1 MLHHEV
7 GQEFVCGET
16 MRRRID
22 HTSFGASADD
32 ERIHRF
38 APRVGESVLRAFC
51 CQPDA
56 KTFRESPHV
65 EQHSTQNEDLEAL
78 AKRPLAARS
87 LCHGASLLSR
97 GHRRVEQRWPPGRF
111 ALRLRSSSDH
121 ARDRTMDVIIPL
133 DVKTL
138 LASVEAAPPID
149 AAEVVAAA
157 LTDALGAR
165 DVSFLIADYSGRA
178 LIRLSHVHRED
189 SDDEDINRERGHSVP
204 LAGTPHGRALAEQEI
219 QVVPADGRFRVFAP
233 VTTRGEAVGVLALG
247 FDDEPD
253 AQTLATVSAGAHALA
268 YIVIANRRFTDLF
281 EWGQRSVPLSLEA
294 EIQHRLLPASYT
306 CEGGQF
312 TLAGWMEPS
321 GDVGGDTFDFSV
333 ERDTLHLSMT
343 DAMGHTLNAAV
354 LATVLVGAL
363 RNARRRGVDLAE
375 QSRLANEALC
385 GFSDE
390 GDFVTGQVVRIDNLS
405 GTARIVNAGHPLPI
419 LIRDG
424 RAENVA
430 LAPAL
435 PFGIAADTEY
445 AIQELV
451 LQPGDRLAF
460 LTDGMLERN
469 AADVNAMEIL
479 TQTRHLHPR
488 EAVQALTGAV
498 VKACG
503 GVLRDDATVLCVDW
517 RGGPTGERDA
527 SSGADQ

>member
-1 MLHHEV
+1 MSRFR
-7 GQEFVCGET
+7 GSYG
-16 MRRRID
+16 RIVT
-22 HTSFGASADD
+22 TSGA
-32 ERIHRF
+32 
-38 APRVGESVLRAFC
+38 V
-51 CQPDA
+51 
-56 KTFRESPHV
+56 T
-65 EQHSTQNEDLEAL
+65 
-78 AKRPLAARS
+78 
-87 LCHGASLLSR
+87 
-97 GHRRVEQRWPPGRF
+97 
-111 ALRLRSSSDH
+111 
-121 ARDRTMDVIIPL
+121 PL

-178 LIRLSHVHRED
+178 LIRLSHVSRAD
-189 SDDEDINRERGHSVP
+189 PADADISRERGYSVP
-204 LAGTPHGRALAEQEI
+204 LAGTPHGRALAEQEVQI
-219 QVVPADGRFRVFAP
+219 VLDVGGFRVFAP
-233 VTTRGEAVGVLALG
+233 VTSRGEAVGVLALA

-253 AQTLATVSAGAHALA
+253 LQTLATVSAGAHALA

-312 TLAGWMEPS
+312 TLAGWLEPS
-321 GDVGGDTFDFSV
+321 GDIGGDTFDFSV
-333 ERDTLHLSMT
+333 ERDTLHLSVT

-385 GFSDE
+385 GFAVD
-390 GDFVTGQVVRIDNLS
+390 GDFVTGQLVRIDNVS
-405 GTARIVNAGHPLPI
+405 GTARIVNAGHALPI

-424 RAENVA
+424 RAECVT
-430 LAPAL
+430 LAPGV
-435 PFGIAADTEY
+435 PFGIAVDAEY
-445 AIQELV
+445 QVQEFV
-451 LQPGDRLAF
+451 FEAGDRLVF

-469 AADVNAMEIL
+469 AAHVNAMQIL
-479 TQTRHLHPR
+479 TETRHLHPR
-488 EAVQALTGAV
+488 EAVQALTQAV
-498 VKACG
+498 VQACG
-503 GVLRDDATVLCVDW
+503 GELCDDATVLCVDW
-517 RGGPTGERDA
+517 HGGPAGQRDA